1 MEASEGNPLF
11 LEQLLAF
18 AAEDRLDLTVPQT
31 IQTLLAAR
39 LDRLDAEER
48 ALLERAAIVGKEF
61 WRVALVALSPPG
73 TEVSALL
80 QRLVRRRLVVPER
93 STLVGEDAF
102 RFGHILIRE
111 AAYGGI
117 PKEARSGLH
126 ELFADWLE
134 ESGGPYEEIV
144 GYHLEQAYWYKREV
158 ALAIGDA
165 RALGARAGESLGAR
179 GPGCPRP
186 E

>member
-18 AAEDRLDLTVPQT
+18 AAEDGRGVPQT

-61 WRVALVALSPPG
+61 WRGALVALSPSD

-93 STLVGEDAF
+93 SSLVGEDAF
-102 RFGHILIRE
+102 RFGHCSSARPHTAAFLKRLE
-111 AAYGGI
+111 AACT
-117 PKEARSGLH
+117 SC
-126 ELFADWLE
+126 
-134 ESGGPYEEIV
+134 
-144 GYHLEQAYWYKREV
+144 
-158 ALAIGDA
+158 
-165 RALGARAGESLGAR
+165 SLTGSR
-179 GPGCPRP
+179 
-186 E
+186 